1 VHHLHPRDI
10 LLHPRDLELILL
22 LIRKEAVDGVLQPT
36 HEVMACLA
44 ASTTASLRD
53 AVKVRPWCPKR
64 TLDLRKISVM
74 VLNSTHLGRR
84 TSLILYLGAV
94 VMPKCTSRA

>member
-1 VHHLHPRDI
+1 M
-10 LLHPRDLELILL
+10 EFCNLL
-22 LIRKEAVDGVLQPT
+22 LLLRT
-36 HEVMACLA
+36 HKVMAYLA

-53 AVKVRPWCPKR
+53 AVKARPWCLKR

-84 TSLILYLGAV
+84 TSLILYLGVV